1 MSSANDFVIENG
13 VLIKYV
19 GPGGDVVIPEGVTE
33 IGEKAFC
40 LTESVNNYGIVY
52 ESVKDNTTL
61 TGVSLPDGLV
71 RIGAY
76 AFERCVTLTD
86 VTLPQSVKSI
96 DQYAFVHCKELE
108 TVICKEGAIRKI
120 GEDAFYDCEK
130 LHTLEMRIEETGEIG
145 ARAFIGCK
153 SLADEDGF
161 VIVHSVLFDYFG
173 KGGDI
178 VVPEG
183 VMALGDNCFKRC
195 SVYQRGHVDMETIH
209 LPDTLRTIGG
219 FALENCELLTEIT
232 IPDGVTEIGDYAF
245 QKCKRLNRV
254 ILPKKLVRLGKYA
267 FCQCSI
273 ETLELPLSL
282 IDIGEGALMN
292 NKMQELYLPD
302 HIENISDRAFI
313 GQMYAFFTLYVK
325 RGSTTEKAV
334 KKNSKK
340 NKYKIITVE

>member
-1 MSSANDFVIENG
+1 MSNASDFVIENG

-19 GPGGDVVIPEGVTE
+19 GPGGDVVIPDGVTE
-33 IGEKAFC
+33 IGKKAFC
-40 LTESVNNYGIVY
+40 MTESVNNFGIVY
-52 ESVKDNTTL
+52 ETVKDNTTL
-61 TGVSLPDGLV
+61 TGVSLPEGLV

-76 AFERCVTLTD
+76 AFERCVTLAG

-96 DQYAFVHCKELE
+96 DQYAFVHCKALE
-108 TVICKEGAIRKI
+108 TVICKEGSLREI
-120 GEDAFYDCEK
+120 GESAFYDCEK
-130 LHTLEMRIEETGEIG
+130 LQTFDIRFEDTGEIG
-145 ARAFIGCK
+145 AGAFRECK

-183 VMALGDNCFKRC
+183 VTALGDNCFARC
-195 SVYQRGHVDMETIH
+195 NVYQRGHVDMETIH

-219 FALENCELLTEIT
+219 FALECCELLTEIT
-232 IPDGVTEIGDYAF
+232 IPEEVKEIGDYAF
-245 QKCKRLNRV
+245 RKCKRLNRV
-254 ILPKKLVRLGKYA
+254 ILPKKLLRLGKYA

-273 ETLELPLSL
+273 ETLELPPSL

-302 HIENISDRAFI
+302 HIESISDRAFI

-325 RGSTTEKAV
+325 KGSVTEKAI
-334 KKNSKK
+334 KKYSKK
-340 NKYKIITVE
+340 NKYKIVTAE